1 MPNPDPIAQ
10 EYEATVRG
18 LAGADIDHVDT
29 YYNGRNGFSFRLQH
43 GESSSLGTVD
53 FTSDH
58 WQDEIKLRATQVL
71 QAEAQRR
78 LDLMRQERL
87 DLGRI
92 PYQGQFLPPTE
103 FTAEFRLS
111 AQDYE
116 SFRDALGSA
125 LPRDH
130 RKKAAPKPNTR
141 KTFWDHI
148 LEED

>member
-1 MPNPDPIAQ
+1 MPNADPIAL

-18 LAGADIDHVDT
+18 LAGADIDHVDI

-78 LDLMRQERL
+78 LDMIRQERTQTIPTPFGPATL
-87 DLGRI
+87 YMGETRI
-92 PYQGQFLPPTE
+92 PV
-103 FTAEFRLS
+103 
-111 AQDYE
+111 QDVRIDFDI
-116 SFRDALGSA
+116 SPI

-130 RKKAAPKPNTR
+130 RKKTAPKPR